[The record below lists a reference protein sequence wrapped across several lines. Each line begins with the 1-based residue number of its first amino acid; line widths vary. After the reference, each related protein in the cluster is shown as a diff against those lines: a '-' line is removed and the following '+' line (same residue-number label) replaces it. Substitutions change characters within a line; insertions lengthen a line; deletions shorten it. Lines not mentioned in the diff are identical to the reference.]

1 MRDNEYFIASETKS
15 FSEQKELSKD
25 LEEQQE
31 E

>member
-1 MRDNEYFIASETKS
+1 MRDNEYFIGSETKS
-15 FSEQKELSKD
+15 FSEQKELSKA